1 MLRTL
6 ILMIIF
12 ADIVTLFSTWLNNI
26 IENKSINNETIN
38 TALYLSIE
46 DY

>member
-12 ADIVTLFSTWLNNI
+12 GDIVTLFSTWLNNI
-26 IENKSINNETIN
+26 IENNPINNETIN
-38 TALYLSIE
+38 NVLYL
-46 DY
+46 Y